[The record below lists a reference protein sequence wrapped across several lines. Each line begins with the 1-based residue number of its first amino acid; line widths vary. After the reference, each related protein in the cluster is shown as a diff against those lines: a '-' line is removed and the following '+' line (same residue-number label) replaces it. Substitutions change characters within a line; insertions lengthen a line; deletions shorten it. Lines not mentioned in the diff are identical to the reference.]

1 MVNTIRCVS
10 YNTKEREKLYADY
23 LAVQKEAETL
33 RDEIYAIENDDEFE
47 RREHETVEAGEK
59 VCMAYKKCF
68 AAQFH
73 RCKNGWFAKI
83 VEELTEN
90 EYKPIS
96 ERQHYCFS
104 QYARDTDENNWR
116 DGKSYCR
123 VGDYLVTLVWHN
135 SLRAIKKERI

>member
-1 MVNTIRCVS
+1 MVNTIGYVS
-10 YNTKEREKLYADY
+10 YNTKEREKLYRDY
-23 LAVQKEAETL
+23 LAVQKEAEIL
-33 RDEIYAIENDDEFE
+33 RSKIYSIENDNEFE
-47 RREHETVEAGEK
+47 KREYETVEACEK

-73 RCKNGWFAKI
+73 HCKNSWFAKI
-83 VEELTEN
+83 IEELTEN
-90 EYKPIS
+90 EYRPIS
-96 ERQHYCFS
+96 ERQYYCFI
-104 QYARDTDENNWR
+104 QYAHDIDENNWR